1 MDDKL
6 SPEDRRRIQ
15 KGALLKKFA
24 DVKKNNFTAARLCV
38 AMGMVGAH
46 RFYLGQRLFGGLIAA
61 VFGVLLILVLLFK
74 DNPDYVNMV
83 MIWCRYSGGYK
94 NLRCFW
100 GLLFQRYYRHNG
112 AKYAGR
118 SKSRGSVA

>member
-83 MIWCRYSGGYK
+83 MI
-94 NLRCFW
+94 LAIIFVAFW
-100 GLLFQRYYRHNG
+100 LFEIFRVSSETDKVNDRIRRDLESEFFN
-112 AKYAGR
+112 
-118 SKSRGSVA
+118 